1 MPEFPIS
8 LPSGRVVLGVPRY
21 RIEHAGQRFV
31 DRLPMEQVARPTP
44 IAKAAALVVG
54 NPLAPEIRLSALYV
68 RRPLKWVE

>member
-8 LPSGRVVLGVPRY
+8 LPSGRVVLGVPRD

-31 DRLPMEQVARPTP
+31 DRLTMEQVSRPTP

-54 NPLAPEIRLSALYV
+54 NPLAPEIRLSAFYV
-68 RRPLKWVE
+68 RRALKWVD

>member
-8 LPSGRVVLGVPRY
+8 LPSGRVVLGVPRD

-31 DRLPMEQVARPTP
+31 DRLTMEQVARPTP

-54 NPLAPEIRLSALYV
+54 NPLAPEIRLFALYV